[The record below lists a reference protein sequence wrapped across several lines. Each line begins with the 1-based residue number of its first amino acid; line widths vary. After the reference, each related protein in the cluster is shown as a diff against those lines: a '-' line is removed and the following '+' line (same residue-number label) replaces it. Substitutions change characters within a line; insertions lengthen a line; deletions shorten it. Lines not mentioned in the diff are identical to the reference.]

1 MLPNWHRWVSLWRYM
16 RGSSTFWIG
25 GFSLVVLLISAA
37 CFKSLEHKTWEESLW
52 WAFVTTTTVGYGDF
66 FPETTVGR
74 VIGVLLMFLGIGLFG
89 GVTAGL
95 ATELLEY
102 RSKLDRGVK
111 KLKTTNHI
119 LITGWNETGEDMVRD
134 ILADQEEQAI
144 VILAELPKNPLQQ
157 KNVSFVHGEVTEQT
171 LELANAAEA
180 DTALVLGDQ
189 GIADLH
195 GRDAKTVINSLTIK
209 NYNSKIYTCIQLF
222 DPRSRTHAGVSRA
235 DEVVV
240 IGSLVS
246 GLLSRSALDHGSSKA
261 ILSLL
266 RADEG
271 EEIYRIPVPSH
282 WLGKSFADAL
292 SEAKLKENML
302 LIGVESV
309 DKELELNPGAEYTLE
324 NGDMVAV
331 IAEDRPVF

>member
-37 CFKSLEHKTWEESLW
+37 CFKSLENKTWEESLW